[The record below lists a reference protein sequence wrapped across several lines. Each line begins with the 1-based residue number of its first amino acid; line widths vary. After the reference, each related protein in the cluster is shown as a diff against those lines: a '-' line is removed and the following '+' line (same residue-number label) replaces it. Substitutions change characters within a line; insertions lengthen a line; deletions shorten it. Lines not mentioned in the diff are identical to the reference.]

1 MLRIIGGSLR
11 GRPLDFPPSSI
22 TRPTSDRGREAVFNI
37 LEHRFRRQ
45 DGISFLKDAV
55 VLDLFAGSGAF
66 GLECL
71 SRGSSFCL
79 FVENNPEALSVLNA
93 NRKSLNFLE
102 KSTILNGDAL
112 KPFDLP
118 SSFKEKMFDL
128 IFLDPPYTKGYVLK
142 ALMVGFPKKYVSSK
156 TLIIAELDVTEEL
169 DEIQEYFT
177 VLEERLYGRAK
188 FLFGHLKP

>member
-11 GRPLDFPPSSI
+11 GHTLNIPPSSI

-45 DGISFLKDAV
+45 DGTSFLKDAV

-79 FVENNPEALSVLNA
+79 FVENNSEALSVLNA

-102 KSTILNGDAL
+102 NSTVLKADAL
-112 KPFDLP
+112 KLLDLP
-118 SSFKEKMFDL
+118 SSFKETMFNL

-142 ALMVGFPKKYVSSK
+142 TLMVCSQKKYVSSK
-156 TLIIAELDVTEEL
+156 TLFIAELDVIEEIS
-169 DEIQEYFT
+169 EIQEYFT
-177 VLEERLYGRAK
+177 VVEERLYGRAK